1 MKSGLSGEMLK
12 QILFSLIKDDN
23 AIIIDLEGGT
33 TRGWVDRAIGGT
45 VEGDSGHGAV
55 TRLHF

>member
-1 MKSGLSGEMLK
+1 MLK